1 MCCCSCCILHEV
13 WKKKKRHVYLG
24 CISGS
29 SPASLGCP
37 NKLGREQ
44 ILMRIPTWLSATCPF
59 GLWLW
64 GLFDILSL
72 QHSAA
77 PSLSGTCQCL
87 LGLPGPQL
95 WAVSQP
101 SPSSH
106 GTQRPNRCSWFSI
119 PCPAS
124 YTALLLSSS
133 QGIYRTCLMD
143 VCELIDEGRSLALC
157 CLQ

>member
-13 WKKKKRHVYLG
+13 WKKKKCHVYLG

-77 PSLSGTCQCL
+77 PSHLLASLAHVSACLGCLDPSSGLS
-87 LGLPGPQL
+87 
-95 WAVSQP
+95 P
-101 SPSSH
+101 SPLPAAMGRRGQTGVPGSASH
-106 GTQRPNRCSWFSI
+106 ALPATQPYCCHHHKAFI
-119 PCPAS
+119 
-124 YTALLLSSS
+124 
-133 QGIYRTCLMD
+133 G
-143 VCELIDEGRSLALC
+143 LA
-157 CLQ
+157 